1 MKVFNNSN
9 INYPKNKNNLKAY
22 NNKRYDLLNDY
33 KNKDVKN
40 IIINHKSVSYIN
52 NKGNNLVNLKHSNVN
67 KKELYDINS
76 LMRSSSYARLNTSLN
91 KIMNNFTIVNDSN
104 KENERNIINNKYVN
118 NLNYRYD
125 II

>member
-1 MKVFNNSN
+1 M
-9 INYPKNKNNLKAY
+9 
-22 NNKRYDLLNDY
+22 LNDY

-52 NKGNNLVNLKHSNVN
+52 NKENNLVNLKHSNVN

-125 II
+125 IIWLLFKLFIVYSQNIFSNMQK

>member
-1 MKVFNNSN
+1 
-9 INYPKNKNNLKAY
+9 
-22 NNKRYDLLNDY
+22 
-33 KNKDVKN
+33 
-40 IIINHKSVSYIN
+40 
-52 NKGNNLVNLKHSNVN
+52 
-67 KKELYDINS
+67 
-76 LMRSSSYARLNTSLN
+76 MRSSSYARLNTSLN